1 MIELPQGSVV
11 LVDFTYSSQTQSKV
25 RPALVVSNSGYNR
38 IFRDVI
44 VMKITSRKPKLC
56 AVSITSRDL
65 LAGSLD
71 RPSFVQVDAIYALEK
86 AIICDR
92 IGIVKPK
99 KMQEIQERISEI
111 LAIDS
116 PEPLK

>member
-1 MIELPQGSVV
+1 VQSV
-11 LVDFTYSSQTQSKV
+11 SQ
-25 RPALVVSNSGYNR
+25 AG
-38 IFRDVI
+38 IFWQDHLTV
-44 VMKITSRKPKLC
+44 
-56 AVSITSRDL
+56 
-65 LAGSLD
+65 
-71 RPSFVQVDAIYALEK
+71 PSFVQVDAIYALEK